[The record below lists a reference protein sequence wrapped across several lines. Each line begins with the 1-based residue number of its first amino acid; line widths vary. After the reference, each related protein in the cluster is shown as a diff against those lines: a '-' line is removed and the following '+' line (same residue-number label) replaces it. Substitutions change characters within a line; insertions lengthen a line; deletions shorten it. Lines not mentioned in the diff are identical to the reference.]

1 MTLEFEEATTG
12 FLKKIIL
19 LCFTVI
25 LVTVTMPKR
34 NKKVTDTGYKKTTTG
49 KAKDRNS
56 ATASAAMDLNGSF
69 LTPSGGTIVSTVSS
83 PPPHPPNSVPTVGND
98 AVLAYLQRIDATNQA
113 LLKRVN
119 DLESQRVNPTTV
131 PATRATPEQGPST
144 GPTVPHLTQPGQQ
157 PSSVNS
163 LTAPQAAYSQAAS
176 HSTGLPDPAVQITQ
190 NSHLHDAVI
199 PDVNAIRAN
208 PTISQS
214 VSQILSSLEAGSRAE
229 AIQGKPTQ
237 KKSGRFNAT
246 DQVTAVPE
254 LRWPNEGFHGIG
266 GRKRTLYDDL
276 TIQEWAVG
284 QLSNVYQIQNPLL
297 VKQVLLQV
305 ILSLRDATSI
315 PWQAVRSAWA
325 NSMQE
330 VEQGSLQWSDATQ
343 WPINRLSTS
352 QIAMANASQVSSQ
365 PTAQHKKVCRFYN
378 EGVCSHEGNH
388 GLFKHICAFC
398 AKQGRSYVHPETKC
412 QIKLRGGNKSQDNSK

>member
-1 MTLEFEEATTG
+1 MS
-12 FLKKIIL
+12 
-19 LCFTVI
+19 
-25 LVTVTMPKR
+25 KR
-34 NKKVTDTGYKKTTTG
+34 NKKATDTGHKK
-49 KAKDRNS
+49 
-56 ATASAAMDLNGSF
+56 TASAKVRNRNTATTSTDTDLNGSF

-83 PPPHPPNSVPTVGND
+83 LQPPPPSSAPTVGND

-119 DLESQRVNPTTV
+119 DLESQCVNLTMV
-131 PATRATPEQGPST
+131 QATRASLEQGPSVV
-144 GPTVPHLTQPGQQ
+144 PTVSHLAQPGHQ
-157 PSSVNS
+157 PSSSNS
-163 LTAPQAAYSQAAS
+163 LSLPQAAYRQAATN
-176 HSTGLPDPAVQITQ
+176 STGLPDPTTQTTQ

-199 PDVNAIRAN
+199 PDVNAIRVN

-246 DQVTAVPE
+246 DTVTAVPE

-284 QLSNVYQIQNPLL
+284 QLSNVYHIQNPLL

-305 ILSLRDATSI
+305 ILSLRDATSL
-315 PWQAVRSAWA
+315 PWQAVRSALG
-325 NSMQE
+325 NSMHE
-330 VEQGSLQWSDATQ
+330 VEQGSLQWADATR
-343 WPINRLSTS
+343 WAINRLSTS

-365 PTAQHKKVCRFYN
+365 STAQTKKACRFYN

-388 GLFKHICAFC
+388 GLFKHICAFVPG
-398 AKQGRSYVHPETKC
+398 KGEVMYIQ
-412 QIKLRGGNKSQDNSK
+412 KLSAR